1 VRAVRSPSSP
11 RRILGFGLRMVVE
24 VWIVRSVGLAD
35 KIFTGWLV
43 GRGRVTI
50 RFNITRQGD
59 PGPVENVRC
68 IWNEDDG

>member
-1 VRAVRSPSSP
+1 
-11 RRILGFGLRMVVE
+11 MVVGGST
-24 VWIVRSVGLAD
+24 VRSVGLAD
-35 KIFTGWLV
+35 KIFTDWLV

-59 PGPVENVRC
+59 PGPVESVRC

>member
-1 VRAVRSPSSP
+1 
-11 RRILGFGLRMVVE
+11 MVVE
-24 VWIVRSVGLAD
+24 AWIVRSVGLAD